1 VSFRLKIVLGVAVLQ
16 AVLFVF
22 MIWGGL
28 SILSKTSEQALLERT
43 ATTTRLF
50 ASTAQ
55 AAVIATDLA
64 SLESYVN
71 EVLTNPGVVYAR
83 VLSNQG
89 VLAEGGD
96 KQVLARKFIADTS
109 LTSAASDGEFDAY
122 ADIQV
127 AGEKYGRVEMGFST
141 QSIQQVIVDTRNK
154 ALALGFFSLVL
165 MGLFSWALGVYL
177 TRGLNNLQ
185 QGTKQIAEGALGYQI
200 NVRGTDELA
209 QTATAFNTMSVK
221 LKRMDEERAKTEIEI
236 HRLNQVL
243 EQRVVER
250 TAQLQDANK
259 QLEHQAL
266 HDALTSLP
274 NRALFHDRLRN
285 TLLNAQRSEELFALV
300 ALDLDLFKEINDTLG
315 HHAGDLTLQ
324 HVGKAC
330 AKILRDSDTVAR
342 MGGDEFMLLLPRVTD
357 TDGAMLVAQR
367 ILEAIREPLQIG
379 ERLIEVNAS
388 LGVALY
394 PQHGEDELT
403 LITHSDAAMYEAK
416 RQKLG
421 VALYQVEMGEGK
433 SEAVALKGELRHAI
447 NDGEMVLHFQ
457 PKIDIGSSL
466 ISGVE
471 ALVRWQHPSLGLLY
485 PDKFIALAELSGL
498 IKPLTQ
504 QVLRLAMKQIREWS
518 IQGYHFPI
526 AVNISAINLQ
536 DRNFPESVALLM
548 AEYDVPS
555 HRLEL
560 EVTETAIMTEPIVA
574 IENIRKLSELGILM
588 SIDDFGT
595 GYSSMAYLQK
605 LLVAKIK
612 IDKSFVMEMGTHEND
627 EVIVRSTINLA
638 HNLGLKAIAEG
649 VETQAAWDKLRDLGC
664 DSAQGYFMSKP
675 LTATHFLDWVRT
687 SPWANAPLAEELKP
701 LLMKTEGSK

>member
-1 VSFRLKIVLGVAVLQ
+1 VSFRRKIILGVSVIQ
-16 AVLFVF
+16 AVLLVIL
-22 MIWGGL
+22 IWNAL
-28 SILSKTSEQALLERT
+28 NALTASNQEALLKRT
-43 ATTTRLF
+43 DTTVKLF
-50 ASTAQ
+50 ASTTQ
-55 AAVIATDLA
+55 AAVLSTDLA
-64 SLESYVN
+64 TLESFVK
-71 EVLTNPGVVYAR
+71 EVLSNPGIVYAR
-83 VLSNQG
+83 VLSNRG

-96 KQVLARKFIADTS
+96 AQVLKRKFIVDRN
-109 LTSAASDGEFDAY
+109 LVSAANDGVFDAY
-122 ADIQV
+122 ADIRV
-127 AGEKYGRVEMGFST
+127 AGEQYGRVEMGFST
-141 QSIQQVIVDTRNK
+141 KAIQELIADARLK
-154 ALALGFFSLVL
+154 LFALGLLNLVL
-165 MGLFSWALGVYL
+165 VGLFSWFLGIYL
-177 TRGLNNLQ
+177 TRGLNSLQ
-185 QGTKQIAEGALGYQI
+185 QGTQQIADGALGYQI
-200 NVRGTDELA
+200 DVRGGDELA
-209 QTATAFNTMSVK
+209 RTAVAFNRMSVK
-221 LKRMDEERAKTEIEI
+221 LKHLDEAHAKKEIEI
-236 HRLNQVL
+236 HRLNQAL
-243 EQRVVER
+243 EQRVSER
-250 TAQLQDANK
+250 TVQLQVANQ
-259 QLEHQAL
+259 QLEYQAL

-274 NRALFHDRLRN
+274 NRALFHDRLQN
-285 TLLNAQRSEELFALV
+285 TLLSAQRSQELFALV

-315 HHAGDLTLQ
+315 HHAGDLVLQ
-324 HVGKAC
+324 HVGRAC

-342 MGGDEFMLLLPRVTD
+342 MGGDEFMLLLPKVTD
-357 TDGAMLVAQR
+357 KDSAMLVAQR
-367 ILEAIREPLQIG
+367 VLEAIKEPLQIG
-379 ERLIEVNAS
+379 ERLIEVSAS

-421 VALYQVEMGEGK
+421 VTLYQVEMGEGK
-433 SEAVALKGELRHAI
+433 SEAVALKGELRQAI

-457 PKIDIGSSL
+457 PKIDFSSSL
-466 ISGVE
+466 INGVE

-504 QVLRLAMKQIREWS
+504 QVLRLAMKQIHEWN
-518 IQGYHFPI
+518 IQGYHYPI

-536 DRNFPESVALLM
+536 DRDFPDSVALLM
-548 AEYDVPS
+548 SEYDVPS

-627 EVIVRSTINLA
+627 EVIVRSTIDLA

-649 VETQAAWDKLRDLGC
+649 VETQAAWDKLRELGC

-675 LTATHFLDWVRT
+675 LTAAHFLDWVRT
-687 SPWANAPLAEELKP
+687 SPWASAPVVMAKR
-701 LLMKTEGSK
+701 SI